1 MKRLFDLV
9 AAGGG
14 LIVLSPV
21 LAICAAAV
29 WLSSGRPVLVRLDR
43 VGRDFTPFEILK
55 FRTMVSRPGPMI
67 TVGADTRITPVGRW
81 LRRTKLDEL
90 PQLWNVVR
98 GEMSLVGPR
107 PESPQYVER
116 FRADYEVVL
125 TVRPGITDEASLR
138 YRHEADILAAADDAE
153 ALYVDEVLPD
163 KLRLARDYVDH
174 RSLVGDLGILMRT
187 VTARS

>member
-1 MKRLFDLV
+1 MKRLFDLF
-9 AAGGG
+9 AASGG

-29 WLSSGRPVLVRLDR
+29 RLSSGRPALVRLER
-43 VGRDFTPFEILK
+43 VGRDFAPFEILK
-55 FRTMVSRPGPMI
+55 FRTMVSGPGPML
-67 TVGADTRITPVGRW
+67 TVGADPRITRVGRW

-90 PQLWNVVR
+90 PQLWNVAR

-107 PESPQYVER
+107 PESPEYVER

-138 YRHEADILAAADDAE
+138 YRHEAAMLAAADDAE
-153 ALYVDEVLPD
+153 ALYVEEVLPD
-163 KLRLARDYVDH
+163 KLRLARDYVDG
-174 RSLVGDLGILMRT
+174 RSFLGDLEILMRT
-187 VTARS
+187 VTGQS